1 MAPTQPKPPGTPDGW
16 RAPQYDPNFPPADA
30 FIGFDP
36 NAAKPNDVLNTPGV
50 PYGAGGIPKN
60 QQRLAAR
67 NYAAEAAAVGVKI
80 TQAPGRKQG
89 GK

>member
-1 MAPTQPKPPGTPDGW
+1 VATQPKPPGTPAGW
-16 RAPQYDPNFPPADA
+16 RAPQYDPNFPPPDGG
-30 FIGFDP
+30 FIAFDP

-50 PYGAGGIPKN
+50 PYGAGGVPKN

-67 NYAAEAAAVGVKI
+67 NYAAEAKAVGVKI
-80 TQAPGRKQG
+80 TQRKKG